1 MKIKFLGGAEE
12 VGRLAIKIEDKQSKI
27 MIDYGIEP
35 EKPPEYPLPPEKVN
49 DIFLTHAHL
58 DHTGALPVYYHI
70 VDPGMCPAL
79 CATAVRLST

>member
-35 EKPPEYPLPPEKVN
+35 EKPPEYPMPPEN
-49 DIFLTHAHL
+49 F
-58 DHTGALPVYYHI
+58 
-70 VDPGMCPAL
+70 
-79 CATAVRLST
+79 